1 MGRAAMGAREKRRF
15 QTLLFLILSLPPL
28 FARDVQITT
37 EDGELNIALEGAVI
51 RSWDGTEYSCDESG
65 RALISVPE
73 DRQVVIRVAYP
84 GYENAMLVIPLTGDR
99 FTVSLRLSGI
109 MENREL
115 VIEAPVAGTDGTVS
129 GRSVS
134 IEGKELARRAEIGIV
149 EDVMTA
155 VKLLPGVGYTGS
167 FNALP
172 SIRGGDPQDMAAV
185 FDGFYIENP
194 YHWGGLVSIFDPKM
208 VERAKLSHGVFS
220 ARYGHTISGLL
231 EVESK
236 KASSE
241 DAELEMAVSSSATSL
256 NLSYPLKGKGGIM
269 AMGKLTYWD
278 PFIALAKLVIREAE
292 YVRVAPYI
300 RSGAFSSYYRFSGD
314 LEWSLN
320 GFFGTDGIGVSYQ
333 NQDNSVNMISWS
345 DSNFDWENR
354 TGFLSTALTFNPRNT
369 MLLKASLGGGFSQVN
384 LDGQRNTSVLFENA
398 GGRYFVPGLNDYAHL
413 TQTTARYQVRADF
426 DWDLGRGF
434 LFAAGLE
441 ELCTQWIQRER
452 LFTYYEQRTPA
463 GDYLNYPI
471 EYVNDIMNSA
481 LGSSA
486 YGLLEYL
493 SASRR
498 FGAELGLR
506 LDHLYFIGRDFT
518 IQTLPVLNPRLNL
531 DFGILKNRGILDSLT
546 ATAGT
551 GLFSSVNE
559 AVAFLESRNFID
571 DFDLKQNRSWTSV
584 AGIKFDFGGGIK
596 LNIEGYYKYIFDRA
610 YVYADINPLR
620 TTANYRFDGV
630 GRVWGFDMML
640 QKLESRYWDGWLT
653 YSFNHARYRDP
664 STMATDLN
672 AGSLG
677 SGMGTNWYYPYFHR
691 FHTLNLILNI
701 KPTRGFNIAARFGFA
716 GGVPKKAVGIPTMHW
731 VTLADGTPIPK
742 FKRSETYSDTARTT
756 ASIPM
761 DLKFSFYRF
770 DKNGKVQTEIYFSV
784 ENIQSLFYS
793 PKTNKSINEYTGQEE
808 EGSDDVSYEL
818 PIPLISFGLKW
829 SY

>member
-1 MGRAAMGAREKRRF
+1 MGTRKTRRLRA
-15 QTLLFLILSLPPL
+15 LLFLVLNLSPL

-51 RSWDGTEYSCDESG
+51 RSWDGSDYVCDEAG
-65 RALISVPE
+65 RAVISVPE
-73 DRQVVIRVAYP
+73 DRSVVIRIAYP
-84 GYENAMLVIPLTGDR
+84 GYENAMLVIPPTGDR

-109 MENREL
+109 MENQEL
-115 VIEAPVAGTDGTVS
+115 IIEAPIAGSDGTIS

-134 IEGKELARRAEIGIV
+134 MEGKELARHAEIGIV

-155 VKLLPGVGYTGS
+155 IKLLPGVGYTGS

-185 FDGFYIENP
+185 FDGFYIESP

-236 KASSE
+236 KASGE
-241 DAELEMAVSSSATSL
+241 DAELEAAVSSSATSL
-256 NLSYPLKGKGGIM
+256 NLSYPLKGRGGIM
-269 AMGKLTYWD
+269 AMGKVTYWD
-278 PFIALAKLVIREAE
+278 PFIALAKLFVPQADYI
-292 YVRVAPYI
+292 RVAPYI

-314 LEWSLN
+314 LEWNLN
-320 GFFGTDGIGVSYQ
+320 GFFGTDGIGVSYS
-333 NQDNSVNMISWS
+333 NQDSGFNMMSWS
-345 DSNFDWENR
+345 DSKFDWENR
-354 TGFLSTALTFNPRNT
+354 IGFLSTGLSFNPHST
-369 MLLKASLGGGFSQVN
+369 MLLRASLGGGFSQAN
-384 LDGQRNTSVLFENA
+384 LDGRRTTSVLFENG
-398 GGRYFVPGLNDYAHL
+398 GGRYFIPGLNDSAYL
-413 TQTTARYQVRADF
+413 TQTTARYQVRTDF

-452 LFTYYEQRTPA
+452 LFTYYEQETSA
-463 GDYLNYPI
+463 GDYINYPI
-471 EYVNDIMNSA
+471 EYTNNTMNSA
-481 LGSSA
+481 LSSSA

-493 SASRR
+493 TDNRR

-506 LDHLYFIGRDFT
+506 VDHLYFIGRDFT

-531 DFGILKNRGILDSLT
+531 DFGILKNRGILDSLSV
-546 ATAGT
+546 TAGT
-551 GLFSSVNE
+551 GLFSSVNGSL
-559 AVAFLESRNFID
+559 AFLESYNYVD

-584 AGIKFDFGGGIK
+584 TGLKFDFNGGIS
-596 LNIEGYYKYIFDRA
+596 LNIEGYYKHIFNRA
-610 YVYADINPLR
+610 YTYADINPLR
-620 TTANYRFDGV
+620 TTTNYRFDGM
-630 GRVWGFDMML
+630 GRVWGFDLML
-640 QKLESRYWDGWLT
+640 QKLESRYWDGWIS

-664 STMATDLN
+664 STIDTDLN
-672 AGSLG
+672 VGSLG

-701 KPTRGFNIAARFGFA
+701 KPTRGFNITARFGFA
-716 GGVPKKAVGIPTMHW
+716 GGIPKKTVGIPAMHW
-731 VTLADGTPIPK
+731 VTLADGTSIPK
-742 FKRSETYSDTARTT
+742 FKRPETYSDTERTT
-756 ASIPM
+756 PSIPM

-770 DKNGKVQTEIYFSV
+770 DRNGKVQTEIYFSL

-818 PIPLISFGLKW
+818 PIPLVSFGFKW